1 MSEMS
6 GRDQRYEIGE
16 EFDPMGEHIQ
26 TIAALHKR
34 AERDDPLHRRKI
46 EEVTAFLGR
55 PRFLFIVPVVVVL

>member
-26 TIAALHKR
+26 TIAELHKR
-34 AERDDPLHRRKI
+34 AERDVPLHQRKI
-46 EEVTAFLGR
+46 EEVTAFLG
-55 PRFLFIVPVVVVL
+55 